1 MNIKAQ
7 AVFNVD
13 NSYFS
18 VSGFSIS
25 GFSVYMWHII
35 QFDNRKKLW
44 LHLKSYF
51 ILQAVKNNTINQWS
65 VDLLFVLFF
74 FLYEM
79 FNSMST
85 VHPSNNW
92 PRSTHQHYTTCLN
105 SVHSTIRKFDKLCKC
120 LTWRPHLFQYL
131 LFLTSLQ

>member
-1 MNIKAQ
+1 MYLDCLYDTWVGLWKGGAKVSKHPVHVAHNTICNLITSNNI
-7 AVFNVD
+7 D
-13 NSYFS
+13 Y
-18 VSGFSIS
+18 I
-25 GFSVYMWHII
+25 
-35 QFDNRKKLW
+35 
-44 LHLKSYF
+44 LKRYF
-51 ILQAVKNNTINQWS
+51 ILQAVQNNTIKQWS

-105 SVHSTIRKFDKLCKC
+105 SVHSTIRKFDNKLCKC
-120 LTWRPHLFQYL
+120 MTWPWRPHLFQYL
-131 LFLTSLQ
+131 LFFT